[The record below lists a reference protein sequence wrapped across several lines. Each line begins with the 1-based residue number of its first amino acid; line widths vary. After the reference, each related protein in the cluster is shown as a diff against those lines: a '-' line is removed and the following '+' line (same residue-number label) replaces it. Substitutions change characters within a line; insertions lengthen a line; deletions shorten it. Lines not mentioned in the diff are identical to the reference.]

1 MAENNFYV
9 LGNFNV
15 NNIMKNFINKIR
27 RMNGATFL
35 MILGIIMILLL
46 ITLPFLLGLFFSE
59 LVSGIIIFI
68 TMVTIILTAV
78 KFKNNNGTG
87 KFL

>member
-1 MAENNFYV
+1 
-9 LGNFNV
+9 
-15 NNIMKNFINKIR
+15 
-27 RMNGATFL
+27 MNGATFL

-78 KFKNNNGTG
+78 KFKNNDGTG